1 MKIPSARNIAE
12 ILGLTGVIGSLIF
25 VGVELDQNSA
35 IARTAAYHQYVQ
47 GWSDYNLT
55 MATDDKLNSLFVRVR
70 EGQISKDFTPEE
82 NSKLV
87 FTYISLVRQWEG
99 VYRSVQEGI
108 LPPELLYTFSSAR
121 GLQQPAFV
129 EKWPGMRFMFTQDFL
144 DFMENEVLN
153 NEQ

>member
-1 MKIPSARNIAE
+1 MPSTRNIAE
-12 ILGLTGVIGSLIF
+12 ILGVTGVIGSLIF
-25 VGVELDQNSA
+25 VGLELDQNSA
-35 IARTAAYHQYVQ
+35 IARTSAYHQYVQ
-47 GWSDYNLT
+47 GWTEYNLA
-55 MATDDKLNSLFVRVR
+55 MATDDQLNSLYVRVR

-87 FTYISLVRQWEG
+87 FSYIALVRQWEG

-121 GLQQPAFV
+121 GLKRPAFA
-129 EKWPGMRFMFTQDFL
+129 EKWTGMRFMFTQDSV